1 VPPELTQ
8 RALAALKA
16 AGAIATHWQ
25 HGGRYGSRIAAE
37 LEPPD
42 GQLRPRRTIPVLAA
56 AAEGISAF
64 LAAVQKA
71 APPAA
76 LLPPA
81 ALPPAA
87 AGLPA
92 ELQAV
97 LRSSGHVALRY
108 LPQTPPRL
116 PRLEAFDARVHPERA
131 PSNSAPAVT
140 AAAAAAGSS
149 RSLNANAGPERVTQQ
164 PEAAAAAA
172 AAAAFTFVELFAGL
186 GVRNQPTN
194 QS

>member
-1 VPPELTQ
+1 ME
-8 RALAALKA
+8 
-16 AGAIATHWQ
+16 
-25 HGGRYGSRIAAE
+25 
-37 LEPPD
+37 
-42 GQLRPRRTIPVLAA
+42 A
-56 AAEGISAF
+56 AAEDAEAEARANAMFERGGGATEVAPGDRAF
-64 LAAVQKA
+64 AA
-71 APPAA
+71 
-76 LLPPA
+76 PA

-149 RSLNANAGPERVTQQ
+149 RSLHANAGPERVTQQ
-164 PEAAAAAA
+164 PEAAAAA